1 MRTVG
6 LATACAVIATFAV
19 GCGPV
24 VDGTA
29 KPAPNLKPR
38 PLSGQIVTR
47 VLLNDVSYFF
57 NGDLD
62 LTHDDIRFFGSKVW
76 QIITS
81 CRERRKFSSTSRS
94 YGNAD
99 CGYL

>member
-6 LATACAVIATFAV
+6 LATACAAIASVVV

-38 PLSGQIVTR
+38 PLSGQIVTE
-47 VLLNDVSYFF
+47 LLQARAQAGGELGDV
-57 NGDLD
+57 
-62 LTHDDIRFFGSKVW
+62 
-76 QIITS
+76 
-81 CRERRKFSSTSRS
+81 REA
-94 YGNAD
+94 G
-99 CGYL
+99 